1 MIIAVKRTSKK
12 RVIIKVISVI
22 AVIAMFVAYYSHM
35 SDKFAQEEKQKELV
49 QLENSKKI
57 KEQQRKAKLEKLIYR
72 EVESAVDLVG
82 QLNVRNVKIVSNRI
96 LIVCDPDTNIDALVV
111 RYGTLA
117 LVKRTIDD
125 IKIAID
131 LEYIVESKF
140 NDE

>member
-1 MIIAVKRTSKK
+1 M
-12 RVIIKVISVI
+12 IIKVISVI